1 MIWTRESI
9 AALAASRGFDRLAPE
24 HLDRWLALAQ
34 RQPSTL
40 PLREAVERKQDEPAY
55 GPQAFATGAAVP
67 QESAAENYRG
77 VFHNR
82 LGFGRRPAVIAIDFV
97 RSYTTVGAPFFAEGV
112 VGAVAQT
119 RALFAQ
125 ARRLGVPVLHT
136 RPIYHPS
143 GRDGGLF
150 VQKVPALRAMVR
162 GEPLAEFDPAV
173 APLSDEIVF
182 EKAYPSSFFG
192 TALAPTLTA
201 QGIDTVILV
210 GCSTSGCVR
219 ATAVDALQYGFRPIV
234 ARECVGDRHPGPH
247 DAALF
252 DIDAKYGDVEDLAT
266 ILATLETLAA
276 ARAASP
282 GSSEER

>member
-1 MIWTRESI
+1 MMTWTRESI
-9 AALAASRGFDRLAPE
+9 AAMAASRGFDKLEPE

-40 PLREAVERKQDEPAY
+40 PLRTAVERKQDEPAY
-55 GPQAFATGAAVP
+55 GPQAFAPSAVSP
-67 QESAAENYRG
+67 PESAAENYRG
-77 VFHNR
+77 VSNNR
-82 LGFGRRPAVIAIDFV
+82 LGFGRQPAVIAIDFV
-97 RSYTTVGAPFFAEGV
+97 RSYTTPGAPFYAEGV
-112 VGAVAQT
+112 VRAVAQT
-119 RALFAQ
+119 QILFAQ
-125 ARRLGVPVLHT
+125 ARRLGVPILHT

-173 APLSDEIVF
+173 TPLAEEIVF

-234 ARECVGDRHPGPH
+234 AREAVGDRHPGPH
-247 DAALF
+247 EAALF
-252 DIDAKYGDVEDLAT
+252 DIDAKYGDVE
-266 ILATLETLAA
+266 ELAA
-276 ARAASP
+276 V
-282 GSSEER
+282 SSYLDGIDGACPR

>member
-1 MIWTRESI
+1 MSWTRESI
-9 AALAASRGFDRLAPE
+9 AALAASRGFDKLEPE

-40 PLREAVERKQDEPAY
+40 PLRAAVERKQDEPAY
-55 GPQAFATGAAVP
+55 GPRAFATQAVLS
-67 QESAAENYRG
+67 QESAEENYRG
-77 VFHNR
+77 VFNNR
-82 LGFGRRPAVIAIDFV
+82 LGFGRRLAVIAIDFV
-97 RSYTTVGAPFFAEGV
+97 RSYTTPGAPFYAEGV
-112 VGAVAQT
+112 VRAVAQT
-119 RALFAQ
+119 EVLFAQ
-125 ARRLGVPVLHT
+125 ARRLGVPILHT

-173 APLSDEIVF
+173 APLADEIVF

-252 DIDAKYGDVEDLAT
+252 DIDAKYGDVEGLAT
-266 ILATLETLAA
+266 ILAFLTTTEREDSAPSG
-276 ARAASP
+276 SP
-282 GSSEER
+282 GNR

>member
-1 MIWTRESI
+1 MMTWTRESI
-9 AALAASRGFDRLAPE
+9 AAMAASRGFDKLEPE
-24 HLDRWLALAQ
+24 HLNRWLTLAQ

-40 PLREAVERKQDEPAY
+40 TLRTAVERKQDEPAY
-55 GPQAFATGAAVP
+55 GPQAFAPSAVSP
-67 QESAAENYRG
+67 PESAAENYRG
-77 VFHNR
+77 VFNNR
-82 LGFGRRPAVIAIDFV
+82 LGFGQRPAMIAIDFV
-97 RSYTTVGAPFFAEGV
+97 RSYTTPGAPFYAEGV
-112 VGAVAQT
+112 VRAVAQT
-119 RALFAQ
+119 QILFAQ
-125 ARRLGVPVLHT
+125 ARGLGVPILHT

-162 GEPLAEFDPAV
+162 GEPLAEFDPLV
-173 APLSDEIVF
+173 APLADEIVF

-192 TALAPTLTA
+192 TPLAPTLTA

-247 DAALF
+247 EAALF

-266 ILATLETLAA
+266 VAA
-276 ARAASP
+276 YLDGLTTSSP
-282 GSSEER
+282 R

>member
-1 MIWTRESI
+1 MARAPAYDGETVMTWTREAI
-9 AALAASRGFDRLAPE
+9 EALAASRGFESLEPG
-24 HLDRWLALAQ
+24 HLDRWLELAHG
-34 RQPSTL
+34 QPSSL
-40 PLREAVERKQDEPAY
+40 GLREAVTRKQDEPAY
-55 GPQAFATGAAVP
+55 GPEAFSGRASAPAG
-67 QESAAENYRG
+67 ESAEENYRS
-77 VFHNR
+77 VFRNR
-82 LGFGRRPAVIAIDFV
+82 LGFGRRPAVVAIDFV
-97 RSYTTVGAPFFAEGV
+97 LSYTTPGAPFYAEGV
-112 VGAVAQT
+112 VRAVART
-119 RALFAQ
+119 RELFTL
-125 ARRLGVPVLHT
+125 ARRIGVPILHT

-162 GEPLAEFDPAV
+162 GEPLAEFDPVV
-173 APLSDEIVF
+173 APAADEIVF

-247 DAALF
+247 EAALF
-252 DIDAKYGDVEDLAT
+252 DIDAKYGDVEELAS
-266 ILATLETLAA
+266 ILAYLETV
-276 ARAASP
+276 R
-282 GSSEER
+282 

>member
-1 MIWTRESI
+1 MTWTRESI
-9 AALAASRGFDRLAPE
+9 AAMAASRGFDKLEPE

-40 PLREAVERKQDEPAY
+40 PLRAAVERKQDEPAY
-55 GPQAFATGAAVP
+55 GPQAFALSAVSTP
-67 QESAAENYRG
+67 ESAAENYRG
-77 VFHNR
+77 VFNNR

-97 RSYTTVGAPFFAEGV
+97 CSYTTVGAPFYAEGV
-112 VGAVAQT
+112 VRAVAQT
-119 RALFAQ
+119 QILFAQ
-125 ARRLGVPVLHT
+125 ARRLGVPILHT

-173 APLSDEIVF
+173 APLADEIVF

-252 DIDAKYGDVEDLAT
+252 DVDAKYGDVEDLAT
-266 ILATLETLAA
+266 ISIYLETV
-276 ARAASP
+276 P
-282 GSSEER
+282 SSATA

>member
-1 MIWTRESI
+1 MSWTREMI
-9 AALAASRGFDRLAPE
+9 EALAASRGFDRLEPE
-24 HLDRWLALAQ
+24 HLDRWLELAR
-34 RQPSTL
+34 RQPSSL

-55 GPQAFATGAAVP
+55 GPEAFADPAGQASVEETA
-67 QESAAENYRG
+67 EENYRG
-77 VFHNR
+77 VFRHR

-97 RSYTTVGAPFFAEGV
+97 RSYTTIGASFYAEGV
-112 VGAVAQT
+112 VRAVAET

-125 ARRLGVPVLHT
+125 ARRIGVPILHT

-143 GRDGGLF
+143 GRDGGHF

-162 GEPLAEFDPAV
+162 GEPMAEFDPEV
-173 APLSDEIVF
+173 APQADEIVF

-247 DAALF
+247 EAALF
-252 DIDAKYGDVEDLAT
+252 DVDAKYGDVESLAT
-266 ILATLETLAA
+266 IAAYLESLEP
-276 ARAASP
+276 S
-282 GSSEER
+282 

>member
-1 MIWTRESI
+1 MTWTHGSI
-9 AALAASRGFDRLAPE
+9 AAMAASRGFDKLEPE

-40 PLREAVERKQDEPAY
+40 PLRAAVERKLDEPAY
-55 GPQAFATGAAVP
+55 GPQAFAPSGVSP
-67 QESAAENYRG
+67 PESAAENYRG
-77 VFHNR
+77 VFNNR

-97 RSYTTVGAPFFAEGV
+97 RSYTTPGAPFYAEGV
-112 VGAVAQT
+112 VRAVAQT
-119 RALFAQ
+119 QVLFAQ

-173 APLSDEIVF
+173 APLAEEIVF

-234 ARECVGDRHPGPH
+234 VRECVGDRHPGPH
-247 DAALF
+247 EAALF
-252 DIDAKYGDVEDLAT
+252 DIDAKYGDVEDLAAVLSY
-266 ILATLETLAA
+266 LADAE
-276 ARAASP
+276 RAATMSSP
-282 GSSEER
+282 R

>member
-1 MIWTRESI
+1 MMTWTPESI
-9 AALAASRGFDRLAPE
+9 AAMAASRGFDKLEPE

-40 PLREAVERKQDEPAY
+40 PLRAAVERKQDEPAY
-55 GPQAFATGAAVP
+55 GPQAFAPSAVSP
-67 QESAAENYRG
+67 PESAAENYRG
-77 VFHNR
+77 VFNNR
-82 LGFGRRPAVIAIDFV
+82 LGFGQRPAVIAIDFV
-97 RSYTTVGAPFFAEGV
+97 RSYTTPGAPFYAEGV
-112 VGAVAQT
+112 VRAVAQT
-119 RALFAQ
+119 QILFAQ
-125 ARRLGVPVLHT
+125 ARRLSVPILHT

-162 GEPLAEFDPAV
+162 GEPMAEFDPAV
-173 APLSDEIVF
+173 APLADEIVF

-234 ARECVGDRHPGPH
+234 VREAVGDRHPGPH
-247 DAALF
+247 EAALF

-266 ILATLETLAA
+266 ALSYLAEAERTAA
-276 ARAASP
+276 MSSP
-282 GSSEER
+282 R

>member
-1 MIWTRESI
+1 MNWTRESI
-9 AALAASRGFDRLAPE
+9 AAMAASRGFDKLEPE

-40 PLREAVERKQDEPAY
+40 PLRTAVERKQDEPAY
-55 GPQAFATGAAVP
+55 GPQAFAPSAVSP
-67 QESAAENYRG
+67 PESAAENYRG
-77 VFHNR
+77 VFNNR

-97 RSYTTVGAPFFAEGV
+97 RSYTTPGALLYAEGV
-112 VGAVAQT
+112 VRAVAQT
-119 RALFAQ
+119 EVLFAQ
-125 ARRLGVPVLHT
+125 ARRLSVPILHT

-173 APLSDEIVF
+173 APLAEEIVF

-266 ILATLETLAA
+266 ILAFLTPTEREDTAPSG
-276 ARAASP
+276 SP
-282 GSSEER
+282 GNR